1 MLQWKIPCVRQW
13 QSEIS
18 CAANKTQWNLSKEK
32 RENGIAKGSLEAGQR
47 CKHVTHQFY
56 KAQSLPPGVVI
67 STGSKSLIMTAGS
80 KQKWEKWKRHDPTVL
95 AEYATAKKEMGGGS
109 ALVADKRVF
118 ILFLTW
124 RDEWHGEGPISD
136 GGVLHRTSVPP
147 DPLST
152 ALCAPSAPTEA
163 STCPLTKAPAGK
175 RGWREW
181 GIHPPLP
188 SPSSPLQAGCSSAP
202 GAGLNPKDS
211 VFPSSHSPRP
221 RGVGPGRPSSPRWF
235 PQTCP
240 PLSKWFLESP
250 WLPSSACLLPEPE
263 QIHTTLSRT

>member
-95 AEYATAKKEMGGGS
+95 AKYATAKKEMGGGS
-109 ALVADKRVF
+109 ALLPTKG
-118 ILFLTW
+118 FLSYSS
-124 RDEWHGEGPISD
+124 RGEMSD
-136 GGVLHRTSVPP
+136 TVKDPSVMAVSCTGLQSLQIHSPLHSVPP
-147 DPLST
+147 QPPPKHQPALWPRHQPEREDGGSGVFTPPPQAHCRLAAPPPRGRVSIPRTLSF
-152 ALCAPSAPTEA
+152 P
-163 STCPLTKAPAGK
+163 PLTPPGPEELALGDHPVLVDFPKPVHLLVSGSWSL
-175 RGWREW
+175 RGYLVQ
-181 GIHPPLP
+181 PV
-188 SPSSPLQAGCSSAP
+188 SYQ
-202 GAGLNPKDS
+202 NPNRYIQ
-211 VFPSSHSPRP
+211 H
-221 RGVGPGRPSSPRWF
+221 
-235 PQTCP
+235 
-240 PLSKWFLESP
+240 
-250 WLPSSACLLPEPE
+250 
-263 QIHTTLSRT
+263 

>member
-181 GIHPPLP
+181 GIHPPP
-188 SPSSPLQAGCSSAP
+188 QAHCRLAAP
-202 GAGLNPKDS
+202 P
-211 VFPSSHSPRP
+211 P
-221 RGVGPGRPSSPRWF
+221 RGRVSIPRTLSF
-235 PQTCP
+235 P
-240 PLSKWFLESP
+240 PLTPPGPEELALGDHPVLVDFPKP
-250 WLPSSACLLPEPE
+250 VHLLVSGSWSLRGYLVQPVSYQNPNRYI
-263 QIHTTLSRT
+263 QH